1 MRLNSGVNRFLLF
14 LFINLLSIAIGIP
27 YALAQENNNTTSQC
41 PPNAIYNPLDPNCD
55 RNLNLGVIF
64 NVILNIVPFIV
75 VLIAV
80 GFFAW
85 GAIKIMIAG
94 EDSNAR
100 EKGIETMRNAII
112 GLIAFFLIGMILWV
126 VSLITGFDI
135 ASFILGN

>member
-1 MRLNSGVNRFLLF
+1 MRLNSGVSRFLLF

-27 YALAQENNNTTSQC
+27 YALAQGNNNTTSQC
-41 PPNAIYNPLDPNCD
+41 PANAIYNPLDPNCN

-100 EKGIETMRNAII
+100 EKGIETMRNSII
-112 GLIAFFLIGMILWV
+112 GLIAFFLIGMILWI

>member
-1 MRLNSGVNRFLLF
+1 MRLSSGLNRFLLF
-14 LFINLLSIAIGIP
+14 LLINFLSFLIIIP
-27 YALAQENNNTTSQC
+27 DVLAQSNNTTSQC
-41 PPNAIYNPLDPNCD
+41 PANAIYNPLDPNCD
-55 RNLNLGVIF
+55 RNLNLGIIF
-64 NVILNIVPFIV
+64 NVILNVVPFIV

-85 GAIKIMIAG
+85 GAIKIIIAG

-112 GLIAFFLIGMILWV
+112 GLVAFFLIGMILWI
-126 VSLITGFDI
+126 VSLVTGSDI

>member
-1 MRLNSGVNRFLLF
+1 MKLNSALNRFLLF
-14 LFINLLSIAIGIP
+14 LFLNLLSFVISIRNV
-27 YALAQENNNTTSQC
+27 LAQGNNNTTNQC
-41 PPNAIYNPLDPNCD
+41 PANGIYNPLDPNCD

-64 NVILNIVPFIV
+64 NVILNVVPFIV

-112 GLIAFFLIGMILWV
+112 GLIAFFFIGMILWV
-126 VSLITGFDI
+126 ISLITGFNI